1 MLLGFPFLILD
12 LDSSTD
18 MFETTLT
25 GSSSL
30 KSCGHEGPKVDQTI
44 PHTASEAFDLDVLI
58 PRKNGRLFFFFSPDH
73 TGTTLFLGQIR
84 LHQARTKLGPISS
97 FPFMPGKTQPWTAGL
112 SKGWN
117 PAIRCAAALWAPRK
131 ISALMRGIEM

>member
-58 PRKNGRLFFFFSPDH
+58 PRKNGRLFFFFPL
-73 TGTTLFLGQIR
+73 TTLGQPCSSAKSGCIRLGQN
-84 LHQARTKLGPISS
+84 LVPFQAS
-97 FPFMPGKTQPWTAGL
+97 L
-112 SKGWN
+112 SCQAK
-117 PAIRCAAALWAPRK
+117 R
-131 ISALMRGIEM
+131 SRGQLD